1 MIPGDSRPF
10 GPDPDRAPAS
20 DTIPPMRSVSI
31 RQLAA
36 ASVVTPVVAV
46 AGILLLL
53 IWGSTTRTAEALGQ
67 TMTEHAGAI
76 VGDNVRA
83 YLSDAVRVSD
93 LYARRIADGT
103 LSTTDLDAWRGPMLQ
118 DLVTSPGVASIC
130 FGAADGRAVYLQR
143 ANGRI
148 EYGLGVGPGENQCRE
163 VEVSEGGEVGAEA
176 LRVYRYDPV
185 ARPWYAAA
193 VDAGQATWTPVYF
206 WFTTHGGD
214 AETGAGYARPVL
226 DADGT
231 LLGVL
236 TIDVTLSDLSAF
248 LDDIPMG
255 QGGNLYL
262 TDAHGLLVA
271 ATHGRVTSDDGE
283 RLPLGETSSQP
294 GRAVAAMLART
305 RTGGDEGGAP
315 AIIAPSQSGRVR
327 VDGGPA
333 LVAVSAIAPFRG
345 LDWRLATVIPESS
358 FMGEARTAQTRAL
371 LIAIVAS
378 IVAALV
384 ALRFSDRLVQPVLAL
399 RAHMGRWSRGEYETP
414 LELKA
419 ARELEDLSRDVNAAA
434 LDLKN
439 HVQVKASLALANQ
452 VQHSLLP
459 EEPPVAPGLDL
470 AGNST
475 YCDETGGDYYDFI
488 EVHPAP
494 TPTNTT
500 ADATRGMM
508 VVVGDVMG
516 HGIAA
521 ALLMATARATLR
533 FRARTTADLGRILTD
548 MNDVLAQDF
557 QDGRFM
563 TMAIALIEPEAGRA
577 RWACAGH
584 EAPIVYEPSADA
596 FRTLDG
602 GDFPLGVVPGT
613 EFREYAVEGLAPG
626 AILAIGTDGIWEAK
640 NQEGEMFGI
649 ERLREIIRRKAGHSA
664 AEIARTID
672 DELER
677 FLGEARANDDVTYAI
692 AKLV

>member
-1 MIPGDSRPF
+1 
-10 GPDPDRAPAS
+10 
-20 DTIPPMRSVSI
+20 MRSVSI

-53 IWGSTTRTAEALGQ
+53 IWGSTTRTAEALGR
-67 TMTEHAGAI
+67 TMTEHAGAM

-93 LYARRIADGT
+93 LYARRIEDGT
-103 LSTTDLDAWRGPMLQ
+103 LSTSDLDAWRGPMLQ

-130 FGAADGRAVYLQR
+130 FGEADGRAVYLQR

-163 VEVSEGGEVGAEA
+163 FEVSAGGVVSAEP

-206 WFTTHGGD
+206 WFATHGGD

-248 LDDIPMG
+248 LEDIPIG
-255 QGGNLYL
+255 EGGNLFL
-262 TDAHGLLVA
+262 TDANGVLVA
-271 ATHGRVTSDDGE
+271 ATEGAVTSEDGQRLALADSSSRAARQVATIASRVRTGDDGA
-283 RLPLGETSSQP
+283 G
-294 GRAVAAMLART
+294 V
-305 RTGGDEGGAP
+305 
-315 AIIAPSQSGRVR
+315 IAPSQSGRVR
-327 VDGGPA
+327 VAGESA
-333 LVAVSAIAPFRG
+333 LVSISAITPFRG

-378 IVAALV
+378 IAAALV
-384 ALRFSDRLVQPVLAL
+384 ALRFSERLVQPVLAL
-399 RAHMGRWSRGEYETP
+399 RAHMKRWSRGEYETP
-414 LELKA
+414 LELRA

-434 LDLKN
+434 LDLRN

-459 EEPPVAPGLDL
+459 EHPPAVAGLDL

-488 EVHPAP
+488 DVHPAP
-494 TPTNTT
+494 AGAAGATPQPVTES
-500 ADATRGMM
+500 DSKPGMM

-516 HGIAA
+516 HGVAA

-533 FRARTTADLGRILTD
+533 LRARTTANLGRILTD
-548 MNDVLAQDF
+548 MNNVLADDF

-563 TMAIALIEPEAGRA
+563 TMAIALIEPGARRA

-584 EAPIVYEPSADA
+584 ESPLVYEPSTDA
-596 FRTLDG
+596 FRTLTG
-602 GDFPLGVVPGT
+602 GDYPLGVVPGT
-613 EFREYAVEGLAPG
+613 EFREYPIEGLSPG

-640 NQEGEMFGI
+640 NEAGEMFGI
-649 ERLREIIRRKAGHSA
+649 ERLREIIRRQAGHSA
-664 AEIARTID
+664 AQIARTID
-672 DELER
+672 QELER
-677 FLGEARANDDVTYAI
+677 FLGQARANDDVTYAI